1 MSQPAQGNQQ
11 SNEQVLMVVRETKRS
26 FGPLWIVLSFLMLG
40 LPFLGRQRITI
51 SNERIIIEHG
61 FWTKVRDDIEIF
73 RIRDVVVK
81 QNLYQ
86 RMVGIGEIMIK
97 SMEGRSTEQQHQL
110 RGIANPVQVSETIR
124 TLWNRVA
131 RPQGPAAQLD

>member
-1 MSQPAQGNQQ
+1 MSQPAQR
-11 SNEQVLMVVRETKRS
+11 SEEIVMTVRETRRS
-26 FGPLWIVLSFLMLG
+26 FGPLWIILSFLMLG

-86 RMVGIGEIMIK
+86 RMVGIGEVMIK
-97 SMEGRSTEQQHQL
+97 SMEGRATEQQHHL
-110 RGIANPVQVSETIR
+110 RGIASPVQVSETIR

>member
-1 MSQPAQGNQQ
+1 MSQTEQR
-11 SNEQVLMVVRETKRS
+11 NEQVVLAIRETKRS
-26 FGPLWIVLSFLMLG
+26 FGPLWIILSYLMLG

-51 SNERIIIEHG
+51 SNERIVIVQG
-61 FWTKVRDDIEIF
+61 FWTKTRDDIEIF

-86 RMVGIGEIMIK
+86 RMVGIGEVMIR
-97 SMEGRSTEQQHQL
+97 SMEGRSSEREHQL
-110 RGIANPVQVSETIR
+110 RGVADPVKVSETIR

-131 RPQGPAAQLD
+131 RPQGPAVQLD